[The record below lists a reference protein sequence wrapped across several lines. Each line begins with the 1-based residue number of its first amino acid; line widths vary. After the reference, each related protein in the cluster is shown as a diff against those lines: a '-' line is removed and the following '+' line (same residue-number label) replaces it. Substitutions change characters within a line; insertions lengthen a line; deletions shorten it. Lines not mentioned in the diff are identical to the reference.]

1 MQRTAE
7 TEPPPEST
15 GPWIALE
22 RRLRHCPR
30 ITTLGVRPNFMDY
43 SPEERA
49 LIHRAD
55 KIYYPSPFYA
65 DLLDAMG
72 KKTFPGYHT
81 YKFAQDKIK
90 QSALFILAGIP
101 HPRTR
106 VFYGPRQKEAI
117 LKMFDLP
124 LIAKVPRGS
133 ALGRGVFLVRTREE
147 LDAYCH
153 KVSPAYIQEYLP
165 TERDI
170 RVVTIGGKAMWA
182 YWRNAANQNYRCNV
196 AQGGDIDLL
205 AQVPKAAIELAQ
217 TAARQ
222 CSIDD
227 AGFDICHCKGNYYIL
242 EANMKYG
249 HEGLRRA
256 GIDYYQMMEQMI
268 VNGKI

>member
-1 MQRTAE
+1 MHRPAE
-7 TEPPPEST
+7 TDAPPGRT

-49 LIHRAD
+49 LIRQAH
-55 KIYYPSPFYA
+55 KIYYPSSFYA

-72 KKTFPGYHT
+72 KKTFPSYHN

-90 QSALFILAGIP
+90 QSALYTLGGIP

-106 VFYGPRQKEAI
+106 VFYGPRQKRAI

-133 ALGRGVFLVRTREE
+133 ALGRGVFLIRTPEE
-147 LDAYCH
+147 LECYCH
-153 KVSPAYIQEYLP
+153 AVSPAYIQEYLP
-165 TERDI
+165 VERDI
-170 RVVTIGGKAMWA
+170 RIVVIGGKAMQA
-182 YWRNAANQNYRCNV
+182 YWRIAAHGNYRCNV
-196 AQGGDIDLL
+196 GQGGAVDRSP
-205 AQVPKAAIELAQ
+205 VPREAIELART
-217 TAARQ
+217 TARL
-222 CSIDD
+222 CSLDD
-227 AGFDICHCKGNYYIL
+227 VGIDICPYNGAYYVL

-249 HEGLRRA
+249 HEGFRQA
-256 GIDYYQMMEQMI
+256 GIDYFQMMEQLI
-268 VNGKI
+268 INGDI